1 MPDLLRPPVIPGG
14 SGTWDPMLADGPTD
28 TVVQL
33 VARQEGLQAALE
45 IAQAILAGQEPST
58 MWRLFARRARRLLR
72 ADATIVR
79 TLGLNGATLVLRG
92 VDPRRSGDGVPGLL
106 VPEEPVTAGLAGAVL
121 QSGRPRILG
130 DLGLHLHEAAE
141 AARAAAAEPDAPGRM
156 PAGPALIVP
165 IGPRAAPIGTLMAV
179 NRVGGPGFGR
189 RDVDLLRSF
198 AGQAAV
204 AVQQAELRRKRQRM
218 MVMEERERLARELH
232 DDAIQSLRDIAA
244 GLQSVA
250 DRAEDPVLRERMA
263 GLVQT
268 VDSVIRDLRNHVYGL
283 RPSVLS
289 GRRLDEALRQLA
301 SEFEQQS
308 GTSTVADL
316 DAEAAER
323 LREHAGEVVQIVR
336 EALSNVGRHA
346 NARNCRVSLGVG
358 DGAAWLLVEDDGVGF
373 DPGRTHRRG
382 HGLRN
387 FAERVDRLGG
397 QLEIESRP
405 NAGTALRITIPLR
418 RLPPCRPDQ
427 P

>member
-1 MPDLLRPPVIPGG
+1 
-14 SGTWDPMLADGPTD
+14 MLADDPTD

-45 IAQAILAGQEPST
+45 IAQAILAGQEPAT

-79 TLGLNGATLVLRG
+79 TVGLNGATLVLRG
-92 VDPRRSGDGVPGLL
+92 VDPRRSADRLSRIL
-106 VPEEPVTAGLAGAVL
+106 VPEEPVAAGLGGAVL
-121 QSGRPRILG
+121 ESGRPRILG
-130 DLGLHLHEAAE
+130 DLGLYLQEAAG
-141 AARAAAAEPDAPGRM
+141 AAPATAAEPDAAGRM
-156 PAGPALIVP
+156 AMGPALIVP
-165 IGPRAAPIGTLMAV
+165 IGQRAAPIGTLMAV
-179 NRVGGPGFGR
+179 NRAGGAGFRR

-218 MVMEERERLARELH
+218 LVMEERERLARELH
-232 DDAIQSLRDIAA
+232 DDAIQSLRDIAG

-250 DRAEDPVLRERMA
+250 DRAEDPVLRERMT

-289 GRRLDEALRQLA
+289 GRRLDEALRQLV
-301 SEFEQQS
+301 SEFEQQT
-308 GTSTVADL
+308 GTTTVADL
-316 DAEAAER
+316 DIEAAEH
-323 LREHAGEVVQIVR
+323 LRDHAGEVVQIVR

-346 NARNCRVSLGVG
+346 DARNCRVSLGLEN
-358 DGAAWLLVEDDGVGF
+358 GAARLLVEDDGVGF
-373 DPGRTHRRG
+373 DPLRTHRRG

-397 QLEIESRP
+397 RLEIESRP

-418 RLPPCRPDQ
+418 RLPRQPDES
-427 P
+427 